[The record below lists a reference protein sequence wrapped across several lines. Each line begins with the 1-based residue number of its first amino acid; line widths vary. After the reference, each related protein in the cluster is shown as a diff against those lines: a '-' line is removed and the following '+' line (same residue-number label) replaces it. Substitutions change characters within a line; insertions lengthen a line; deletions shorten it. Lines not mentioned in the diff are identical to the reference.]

1 MGPHL
6 PVAKPGVHRF
16 DENYMNEE
24 NLPMPGTSTDSPGDI
39 RAEEI
44 LAALDEDQ
52 RAVALATRGP
62 VCVIAGAGTGKTR
75 AITHRIAYAA
85 AIGTMDPQ
93 KVLAIT
99 FTARAAGEMRVRLRG
114 LGVPMVAARTIH
126 AAALKQLIYFW
137 PSVFGG
143 KTPDLITTKSS
154 FLGEAI
160 NRAGL
165 SDTLRATSRE
175 LMRDIA
181 SEIEWAKV
189 SEVAPEDFLLEI
201 EQRVQKPR
209 INAEQL
215 AKVYMAYESVKKQ
228 ELAIDFEDVL
238 LLTAAMIEEERDVR
252 ERVQDQYRY
261 FTIDEYQDISPIQQR
276 LINAWIGTR
285 QDICVVG
292 DPAQTIYS
300 FAGATPIFLNSFT
313 KKYPEAEV
321 IRLSTGYR
329 STPEITFAA
338 NALLRHGAMGQELVA
353 INSHGKKPSVDA
365 YSDESAEIAGV
376 LAQITDLLKTGT
388 QAQEIAILARTNN
401 QLKGIEREMNRL
413 GLPYQLR
420 NTERFFDRQDVRDF
434 LKVVRQASVIPTE
447 GVHWFDEMRTL
458 SQPFLTGESIDGIAA
473 LLHLARELDA
483 DPSFSPKTLRSYIRE
498 VEDRVQQNN
507 PPTMPVVTLATL
519 HAAKGLEWERVFLI
533 GASEGILPLENGATG
548 QSDAVINEERR
559 LFYVGMT
566 RAKVDLHIS
575 HRQNPS
581 RFLHESGL
589 LA

>member
-1 MGPHL
+1 MAL
-6 PVAKPGVHRF
+6 
-16 DENYMNEE
+16 
-24 NLPMPGTSTDSPGDI
+24 DSSSGEI

-44 LAALDEDQ
+44 LAALDKDQ

-93 KVLAIT
+93 KVLALT
-99 FTARAAGEMRVRLRG
+99 FTSRAAGEMRTRLRS
-114 LGVPMVAARTIH
+114 LGVPSVAARTIH

-137 PSVFGG
+137 PTVFGG
-143 KTPDLITTKSS
+143 RVPELMTAKAGFI
-154 FLGEAI
+154 GEAI

-165 SDTLRATSRE
+165 SAELRTTSRE

-189 SEVAPEDFLLEI
+189 SQVAPEDFVDEI
-201 EQRVQKPR
+201 NKRTQKPR
-209 INAEQL
+209 VSAEKL
-215 AKVYMAYESVKKQ
+215 AQVYTAYESIKKQ

-238 LLTAAMIEEERDVR
+238 LLTAAMLEEERTVR

-261 FTIDEYQDISPIQQR
+261 FTIDEYQDISPVQQR
-276 LINAWIGTR
+276 LINAWLGAR

-292 DPAQTIYS
+292 DPAQTIYT
-300 FAGATPIFLNSFT
+300 FAGATPVFLNSFT
-313 KKYPEAEV
+313 QRFPDAEV

-329 STPEITFAA
+329 STPEIIFAA
-338 NALLRHGAMGQELVA
+338 NSLLRHGAMGQELVA
-353 INSHGKKPSVDA
+353 LNEHGSKPTVDGYA
-365 YSDESAEIAGV
+365 NEGAEIAGV
-376 LAQITDLLKTGT
+376 LAEITTLLQSGT

-401 QLKGIEREMNRL
+401 QLKGLEISMNKL
-413 GLPYQLR
+413 GLPYQVR
-420 NTERFFDRQDVRDF
+420 STERFFDRQDVRDF
-434 LKVVRQASVIPTE
+434 LKEVRRASVLPTE
-447 GVHWFDEMRTL
+447 GVSWIDELRTIA
-458 SQPFLTGESIDGIAA
+458 QPFLTGESIDGIAA
-473 LLHLARELDA
+473 LLHLARELDGDA
-483 DPSFSPKTLRSYIRE
+483 GFSPKTLRSYLRE
-498 VEDRVQQNN
+498 IEDRVQQNN
-507 PPTMPVVTLATL
+507 PPTMPVITLATL

-533 GASEGILPLENGATG
+533 GASEGILPLESGVTG
-548 QSDAVINEERR
+548 QSDAVIDEERR

-575 HRQNPS
+575 HRQSPS
-581 RFLHESGL
+581 RFLREAGL

>member
-1 MGPHL
+1 MMQEASAL
-6 PVAKPGVHRF
+6 
-16 DENYMNEE
+16 
-24 NLPMPGTSTDSPGDI
+24 

-44 LAALDEDQ
+44 LAALDADQ

-85 AIGTMDPQ
+85 SIGTMDPQ
-93 KVLAIT
+93 KVLALT
-99 FTARAAGEMRVRLRG
+99 FTSRAAGEMRTRLRS
-114 LGVPMVAARTIH
+114 LGVATVAARTIH

-143 KTPDLITTKSS
+143 RVPELMTAKAGFI
-154 FLGEAI
+154 GEAI

-165 SDTLRATSRE
+165 ASELRATSRE

-189 SEVAPEDFLLEI
+189 SQVAPEDFVNEI
-201 EQRVQKPR
+201 AKRSQKPR
-209 INAEQL
+209 VSAEKL
-215 AKVYMAYESVKKQ
+215 AQVYTAYESVKKQ

-238 LLTAAMIEEERDVR
+238 LLTAAMLEEERTVR

-261 FTIDEYQDISPIQQR
+261 FTIDEYQDISPVQQR
-276 LINAWIGTR
+276 LINAWLGSR

-300 FAGATPIFLNSFT
+300 FAGATPVFLNSFT
-313 KKYPEAEV
+313 QRFPDAEV

-338 NALLRHGAMGQELVA
+338 NALLRHGAMGQELIA
-353 INSHGKKPSVDA
+353 LNDHGTKPSVDGYA
-365 YSDESAEIAGV
+365 NEDAEVAGV
-376 LAQITDLLKTGT
+376 LAQITDLLNSGT

-401 QLKGIEREMNRL
+401 QLKGVERAMNKA
-413 GLPYQLR
+413 GLPYQVR
-420 NTERFFDRQDVRDF
+420 STERFFDRQDVRDF
-434 LKVVRQASVIPTE
+434 LKEVRRASVLPTE
-447 GVHWFDEMRTL
+447 GVAWIDELRTL
-458 SQPFLTGESIDGIAA
+458 AQPHLTGESIDGIAA

-483 DPSFSPKTLRSYIRE
+483 DNNFSPKTLRGYLRE
-498 VEDRVQQNN
+498 IEDRVQQNN
-507 PPTMPVVTLATL
+507 PPTMPVITLATL

-533 GASEGILPLENGATG
+533 GASEGILPLETGVTG

-581 RFLHESGL
+581 RFLRESGL